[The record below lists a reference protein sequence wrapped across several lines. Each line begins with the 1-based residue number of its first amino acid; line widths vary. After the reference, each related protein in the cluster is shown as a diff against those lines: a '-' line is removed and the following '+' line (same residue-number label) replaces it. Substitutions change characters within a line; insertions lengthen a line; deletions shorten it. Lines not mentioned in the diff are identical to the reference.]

1 MWKRRAFVDLPGGD
15 MCVSLLFVL
24 CVKTLWDNDFCL
36 MMRKIMSIP
45 SLIVS
50 GLLLLCCGGYD
61 DSALA
66 DRVSSLESRVSTLE
80 SKVNTNAAS
89 IQGLLDAARSSD
101 PVVGFKAL
109 EDGSG
114 YVLTLASGKSLTLL
128 NGKDGK
134 EPSVSVKKDS
144 DGFYCWTVD
153 GEFMMVDGHK
163 VKAEGKDAVTPK
175 FKIEKDIWMVSYDGG
190 STWSDLGRAK
200 DETILKSVSIV
211 DGIVKIILGDGT
223 QINLP
228 LADSSIVSAVESI
241 NYLPS
246 FSDGCARAYRTASGC
261 SAELTFEVLPES
273 ALKALYGNKSVSI
286 SVSGIC
292 TEVAT
297 RTSVGDFL
305 TLPTVVKKAE
315 GAFLTVSA
323 DLSKAGES
331 FLSGDLGMNVSLH
344 ITDGVKSIASAYVP
358 VVYGGQKPV
367 SRTFNSKKVVL
378 SVAALSDV
386 HINTGTTAPSTKFV
400 KALNQLKAKAAEDDQ
415 DGIDGVLIAG
425 DLIDTPNSSYLAEFK
440 SKYESVMD
448 PVKVPMVYTVGNH
461 DVPNYRW
468 SSSMVS
474 DAAYMRSGL
483 GSNYFLTDQDKESGS
498 SLECRHCVIGGYNVL
513 SVTPNGTQPV
523 SYDPAAIAWL
533 EAKLK
538 AITEAEPDKYVILIT
553 HPMIS
558 DTVYGSLLGEAE
570 GEWSSTLPGYWATKA
585 LTSVLDKYPQV
596 VAFGGHLHF
605 PLNDPR
611 SVWQGNFTVLGCA
624 SVRYMA
630 LESGGY
636 DQMASATTMK
646 DKDEFSQGNLVQFDA
661 DGNMRI
667 FRMDFYNGDVIGAPL
682 TMQFPEGTEHLQ
694 KYSHVRRSLQNS
706 APETPVASVNVS
718 SGRASV
724 TFHAKDD
731 EFVHD
736 YTLTLAKGSQTIWSA
751 KVLAD
756 FYRHP
761 KTDDMS
767 TSIIRDMGEIGT
779 GDFTLTIVARDSW
792 GAESKLVKDFSIT
805 APSRIWADDNAGSR
819 KIAAGSGTASS
830 GWLSYSDGTLSWTA
844 NGTGSP
850 RMSSINLPDGSS
862 CTVTQISVED
872 FKGSWTLYSK
882 LFDPNRT
889 LGKGNVAA
897 DATSV
902 TFGEPLE
909 AVTLPDDSGVS
920 HTNNIGIKGLYK
932 DAVMD
937 ASVEIDYENCS
948 VRLGVFCDLRKTRS
962 AGSVGNMVFL
972 PECARLNTWGDYEFA
987 PKDFSPLKYVWIWFS
1002 ADKDS
1007 LDAYRW
1013 TYYKSSRKLADKY
1026 YICGISCVK
1035 ASTSDPASIA
1045 STYDVIYQANYNG
1058 SNTDAMCFKKNK

>member
-1 MWKRRAFVDLPGGD
+1 
-15 MCVSLLFVL
+15 
-24 CVKTLWDNDFCL
+24 
-36 MMRKIMSIP
+36 MRKIMSIP
-45 SLIVS
+45 MLVVA
-50 GLLLLCCGGYD
+50 GFLLLCCGGYD
-61 DSALA
+61 DSSLV
-66 DRVSSLESRVSTLE
+66 DRVTALENKVSSLE
-80 SKVNTNAAS
+80 SKVNTNASS
-89 IQGLLDAARSSD
+89 IQGILDASRSND

-114 YVLTLASGKSLTLL
+114 YVLTFASGKSLTLL

-144 DGFYCWTVD
+144 DGFYYWTVD
-153 GEFMMVDGHK
+153 GEFMMVDGRK
-163 VKAEGKDAVTPK
+163 MKAEGKDAVTPK
-175 FKIEKDIWMVSYDGG
+175 FKIEKDRWMVSYDGG

-200 DETILKSVSIV
+200 DETMLASVAV
-211 DGIVKIILGDGT
+211 ADGLVKIVLGDGT
-223 QINLP
+223 QITLP
-228 LADSSIVSAVESI
+228 LADSSLVSAVESI
-241 NYLPS
+241 NFLPS

-261 SAELTFEVLPES
+261 TAELVFEVLPES
-273 ALKALYGNKSVSI
+273 ALKALYGNKSVSMT
-286 SVSGIC
+286 VNGIC

-297 RTSVGDFL
+297 RTNVGDFIS
-305 TLPTVVKKAE
+305 LPTVVKKAS

-323 DLSKAGES
+323 DLSEAGDA

-344 ITDGVKSIASAYVP
+344 ISDGVKSIASAYVP
-358 VVYGGQKPV
+358 VVNGGEKPV
-367 SRTFNSKKVVL
+367 SRTFNSNKVVL

-386 HINTGTTAPSTKFV
+386 HINTGTSAPSNKFV
-400 KALNQLKAKAAEDDQ
+400 KALNQLKAKAAEDDP

-448 PVKVPMVYTVGNH
+448 PVKVPLVYTVGNH

-474 DAAYMRSGL
+474 DAAYLRSGL
-483 GSNYFLTDQDKESGS
+483 GSNYFLADQDKESGS

-523 SYDPAAIAWL
+523 NYDPAAIAWL
-533 EAKLK
+533 DSKLK
-538 AITEAEPDKYVILIT
+538 AITEAEPEKYVILIT

-558 DTVYGSLLGEAE
+558 NTVYGSLLGEE
-570 GEWSSTLPGYWATKA
+570 DGEWASSAPGYWATKA

-682 TMQFPEGTEHLQ
+682 TMQFPEGSEHLQ
-694 KYSHVRRSLQNS
+694 KYSHVRRSLQNA
-706 APETPVASVNVS
+706 APETPVASVSMS

-736 YTLTLAKGSQTIWSA
+736 YTLTLARGSQTIWSA

-761 KTDDMS
+761 KAQDMA
-767 TSIIRDMGEIGT
+767 TSLTRDMGEIGT
-779 GDFTLTIVARDSW
+779 GSFKLTVVARDSW
-792 GAESKLVKDFSIT
+792 GATSTLVKDFTIES
-805 APSRIWADDNAGSR
+805 PSEIWVDDKAGSR
-819 KIAAGSGTASS
+819 KIDAGDGSVSS
-830 GWLSYSDGTLSWTA
+830 DWLKYENGTLSWTA
-844 NGTGSP
+844 NATGSP
-850 RMSSINLPDGSS
+850 RKMSIQLPGGAS

-872 FKGSWTLYSK
+872 FKGSWTLNSK

-889 LGKGNVAA
+889 IGKGNVTA

-902 TFGEPLE
+902 TFGAPLE

-962 AGSVGNMVFL
+962 AGSTGSMVFL
-972 PECARLNTWGDYEFA
+972 PECATANTWKDYNFV
-987 PKDFSPLKYVWIWFS
+987 PTDFSPLNYAWIWFS

-1007 LDAYRW
+1007 LDTFRW
-1013 TYYKSSRKLADKY
+1013 IYYKSSVRLAGKY
-1026 YICGISCVK
+1026 YICGISCVRT
-1035 ASTSDPASIA
+1035 STSDPSSLADS
-1045 STYDVIYQANYNG
+1045 YDVIYQANYNG
-1058 SNTDAMCFKKNK
+1058 SNAEGMYFKKNK